1 MYEFRRVKGHIE
13 VYLNGE
19 FQFSADTMQ
28 EVLEELNCMQLNGRC
43 L

>member
-1 MYEFRRVKGHIE
+1 MYEFRQVREHIE

-28 EVLEELNCMQLNGRC
+28 EALEGLDNL
-43 L
+43 